1 MDEQQEII
9 QSIIDVNNIAI
20 VMHDNPDSDAIGS
33 AIALENALKQMN
45 KQVTIITQNKIKK
58 KYLDVFGKNRVNK
71 INIPND
77 FFDILFVLD
86 CSEECRINLDIRD
99 YSNKIIVIDHHNGFE
114 PYGDIY
120 WCEDVIANSM
130 LIYKLIKMMMDVG
143 LNVLLNSKIATALY
157 MGIRSDSF
165 NFRNPNVTP
174 ETHEICS
181 ELLKYNADTE
191 YINELEKYSR
201 GILKLEIFA
210 FNSLLYDEHYKIIYT
225 IITKDMIDSTHSTF
239 EDASQII
246 DVLKLIKN
254 VDVALLFI
262 SAKGKIYIK
271 ARSTKYNVSKVM
283 KQFGG
288 GGHKLAAGAVCFSD
302 SSYSLM
308 NSVVKAMRLEIEN
321 KKVGKKK

>member
-288 GGHKLAAGAVCFSD
+288 GGHKLAAGAVCCSD

>member
-9 QSIIDVNNIAI
+9 QSIIGVNNIAI

-143 LNVLLNSKIATALY
+143 LNV
-157 MGIRSDSF
+157 
-165 NFRNPNVTP
+165 
-174 ETHEICS
+174 
-181 ELLKYNADTE
+181 
-191 YINELEKYSR
+191 
-201 GILKLEIFA
+201 ILKESYVNNRKDEI
-210 FNSLLYDEHYKIIYT
+210 NLLGE
-225 IITKDMIDSTHSTF
+225 
-239 EDASQII
+239 Q
-246 DVLKLIKN
+246 
-254 VDVALLFI
+254 
-262 SAKGKIYIK
+262 IK
-271 ARSTKYNVSKVM
+271 AEENAKANAEIKVEEA
-283 KQFGG
+283 KNTTDGG
-288 GGHKLAAGAVCFSD
+288 
-302 SSYSLM
+302 
-308 NSVVKAMRLEIEN
+308 NEN
-321 KKVGKKK
+321 E

>member
-181 ELLKYNADTE
+181 ELLKYSADTE

-288 GGHKLAAGAVCFSD
+288 GGHKLAAGAVCCSD

>member
-181 ELLKYNADTE
+181 ELLKYSADTE
-191 YINELEKYSR
+191 YINELERYSR

-225 IITKDMIDSTHSTF
+225 IITKDMIDNTHSTF

-246 DVLKLIKN
+246 DALKLIKN

>member
-99 YSNKIIVIDHHNGFE
+99 YSNKIIVIDHHSGFE

-288 GGHKLAAGAVCFSD
+288 GGHKLAAGAVCCSD